1 MDTEDYQLV
10 NYSADKIKNT
20 LYIVEKGLKSPDI
33 MELIK
38 RIEKLEIDITRI
50 VVYAPSVKFN
60 EINELKTNIANLRN
74 NKYIE
79 LIERY

>member
-1 MDTEDYQLV
+1 
-10 NYSADKIKNT
+10 
-20 LYIVEKGLKSPDI
+20 